1 MNRGGRWWL
10 AEKEREAEGYGGEIF
25 FMEGTR
31 KLGIKY
37 CYNGSRA
44 VRMYYHHSKSWGY
57 YTAAAA
63 TRVMVDPLE
72 RVAKLASENA
82 VVIFSLG
89 SCCMCHAVGEALP
102 WNGREP
108 DCVRAGPRPEREEDE

>member
-1 MNRGGRWWL
+1 MRFSVNIWISVGWSS
-10 AEKEREAEGYGGEIF
+10 
-25 FMEGTR
+25 GTR

-89 SCCMCHAVGEALP
+89 SCCMCHAVERLFRGMGVNLTVYEL
-102 WNGREP
+102 
-108 DCVRAGPRPEREEDE
+108 DQDPRGKKMSRMIRMS